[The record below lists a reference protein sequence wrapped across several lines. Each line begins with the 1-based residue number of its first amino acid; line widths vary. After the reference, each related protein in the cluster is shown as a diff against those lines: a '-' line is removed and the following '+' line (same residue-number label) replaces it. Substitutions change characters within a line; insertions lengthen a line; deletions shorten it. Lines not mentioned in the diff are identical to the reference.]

1 MDTPESYGF
10 KGPFKKLLKENP
22 LFFDL
27 LELVRNY
34 LMKLTVKVGIC
45 WLFIG

>member
-22 LFFDL
+22 LFL
-27 LELVRNY
+27 TCWNY
-34 LMKLTVKVGIC
+34 FEIIL
-45 WLFIG
+45 